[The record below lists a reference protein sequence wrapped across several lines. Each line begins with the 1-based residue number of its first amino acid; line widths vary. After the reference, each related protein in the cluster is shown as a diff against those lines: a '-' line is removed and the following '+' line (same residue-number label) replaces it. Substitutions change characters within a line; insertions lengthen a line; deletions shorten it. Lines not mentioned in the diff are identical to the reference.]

1 MLETSD
7 LIAFVSSSDAKRA
20 REFYAETLGLTLEE
34 ESPFAVVFEVNGVM
48 LRVTVVDSVQPAPY
62 TVLGWRVDDI
72 DATVRS
78 LAARG
83 VAFLRYEGM
92 GQDTLGIWR
101 APSKARIA
109 WFKDLD
115 GNILSLTEL
124 A

>member
-7 LIAFVSSSDAKRA
+7 LTA
-20 REFYAETLGLTLEE
+20 
-34 ESPFAVVFEVNGVM
+34 
-48 LRVTVVDSVQPAPY
+48 
-62 TVLGWRVDDI
+62 
-72 DATVRS
+72 
-78 LAARG
+78 
-83 VAFLRYEGM
+83 
-92 GQDTLGIWR
+92 LGIWR